1 MHILSPTRESNLNGS
16 NQAERLHQ
24 RYLAKFAQKMND
36 LSLFSFGALP
46 FRNIRS
52 CLPPCVT
59 ASCWIE
65 IVRNDNSPG
74 KRDTKFKSSGFRCIS
89 LDFLCICTNT
99 PQLFRMLW

>member
-46 FRNIRS
+46 FWNIRS
-52 CLPPCVT
+52 CHPPGVT
-59 ASCWIE
+59 ASCWIA

-74 KRDTKFKSSGFRCIS
+74 KRDTKFKSSDFRCIS
-89 LDFLCICTNT
+89 RDSLCLRANT
-99 PQLFRMLW
+99 SQPFRMLS

>member
-36 LSLFSFGALP
+36 LSPFSFGALP
-46 FRNIRS
+46 FWNIRS
-52 CLPPCVT
+52 CHHPRVA

-74 KRDTKFKSSGFRCIS
+74 KRDAKLYSLGFRCIS
-89 LDFLCICTNT
+89 RDFLCLRTNT
-99 PQLFRMLW
+99 SQPFRML

>member
-36 LSLFSFGALP
+36 LSPFSFGALP
-46 FRNIRS
+46 FWNIRS
-52 CLPPCVT
+52 CHHPRVA

-74 KRDTKFKSSGFRCIS
+74 KRDTKFYSSGFRCIS
-89 LDFLCICTNT
+89 HEFLCLCANT
-99 PQLFRMLW
+99 PQPFCMLW